1 MIIVLMHVVE
11 GFIRSF
17 ISVKCITNLNGL
29 SNDVGALYLRLFGPG
44 RQCYDKVHQ
53 VHLVVLVWIRH
64 GQRWNG

>member
-53 VHLVVLVWIRH
+53 VHLGVL
-64 GQRWNG
+64 GQIGYGNQ